1 MSAELIGILAVGV
14 ALAGV
19 MVSLFA
25 WMRADIG
32 QLRRETQA
40 RSTGIEQRMAKLE
53 AEVSERM
60 GTLEQRMARLE
71 GMLEVLQPG
80 DRHRAPQRGGIDP
93 TPIGRRTP
101 ATRARRAR
109 RAPDFQA
116 TGSGAPLFLH
126 HGAMIRAMSRPE
138 RARER
143 DER

>member
-40 RSTGIEQRMAKLE
+40 RSTGLEQRMAKLE

-60 GTLEQRMARLE
+60 GTLEQRMGALEQRMARLE
-71 GMLEVLQPG
+71 GMLEVLSQAIG
-80 DRHRAPQRGGIDP
+80 
-93 TPIGRRTP
+93 IGRP
-101 ATRARRAR
+101 NAA
-109 RAPDFQA
+109 
-116 TGSGAPLFLH
+116 
-126 HGAMIRAMSRPE
+126 E
-138 RARER
+138 
-143 DER
+143 